1 MGGYVDKQNV
11 SDYQVPVLTLG
22 AELDGGLGRPGYL
35 YHSAFS
41 SDTWADANGGFN
53 TAAHVTQKPVIFVEG
68 ADHSDFCPGYQV
80 PGDVYPS
87 DITKD

>member
-1 MGGYVDKQNV
+1 M
-11 SDYQVPVLTLG
+11 SDYSVPVLTLG

-35 YHSAFS
+35 YNSVVS
-41 SDTWADANGGFN
+41 SDTWATANGGFN